1 MDTVV
6 TWQIADNLYLIRTID
21 QEIKYFEALWEVPEG
36 IVYNAYLLKT
46 SEGAVLF
53 DTTKANYTGPFL
65 EALRSL
71 IDPKEI
77 KHLIVHHMEPDHS
90 GAMAA
95 VLETIGE
102 HVQVWGHPFVE
113 RLIQSLYGLNTN
125 FQTVKDDTV
134 LEIGDRKLTFRQMP
148 WLHWPECMITYMP
161 EERFLFGGDIFGSYG
176 IPEGVFDDDGD
187 DLHEYLHLAREY
199 FASVIGH
206 YKSYVSKNLLKLEG
220 EAAAPKMVLPA
231 HGLLWRKNPS
241 QIIDAYTNW
250 ANGTP
255 VKGKVVVI
263 YSSMYGFVEQSVQV
277 VIDDLIARGFHPEVL
292 RFTDEHRDDLVD
304 ILGEIPDSEAV
315 ILATATYEAGVFPL
329 MAYII
334 DEILHKVA
342 YEKPLLLLS
351 AFGWGGMVSK
361 QLKPKLEESSF
372 QLVDAIEIKS
382 LLDDEG
388 RANILAGVGKLVD
401 AVHQP

>member
-1 MDTVV
+1 MDTVI
-6 TWQIADNLYLIRTID
+6 TQQIADNLYLIRTID
-21 QEIKYFEALWEVPEG
+21 RKLKYFEALWEVPEG
-36 IVYNAYLLKT
+36 MVYNAYLLIT
-46 SEGAVLF
+46 SDGAVLF
-53 DTTKANYTGPFL
+53 DTTKANYTEPFL

-90 GAMAA
+90 GAMSA
-95 VLETIGE
+95 VLESIGE
-102 HVQVWGHPFVE
+102 HVQVWGHPFSE
-113 RLIQSLYGLNTN
+113 RLIKNLYGLDPN

-134 LEIGDRKLTFRQMP
+134 LEFGGRKLTFLQMP

-161 EERFLFGGDIFGSYG
+161 EEGFFFGGDIFGSYG
-176 IPEGVFDDDGD
+176 IPEGIFDDDGD
-187 DLHEYLHLAREY
+187 DLHEFLHLAREY

-206 YKSYVSKNLLKLEG
+206 YKSYVSKNFEKLQG

-241 QIIDAYTNW
+241 QIMDAYTNW

-255 VKGKVVVI
+255 KKGKVVIV
-263 YSSMYGFVEQSVQV
+263 YSSMYGAVEKSVQV
-277 VIDDLIARGFHPEVL
+277 VIDDLKKRGFDPEVL
-292 RFTDEHRDDLVD
+292 RFTDEYRDDLVD
-304 ILGEIPDSEAV
+304 VLGQIPDSEAIV
-315 ILATATYEAGVFPL
+315 LATATYEAGVFPL
-329 MAYII
+329 MAYVI

-342 YEKPLLLLS
+342 YEKPMLLLS
-351 AFGWGGMVSK
+351 VFGWGGMVSK
-361 QLKPKLEESSF
+361 QLIPKLEESSF

-388 RANILAGVGKLVD
+388 RENILAGVSKLVD
-401 AVHQP
+401 AIH